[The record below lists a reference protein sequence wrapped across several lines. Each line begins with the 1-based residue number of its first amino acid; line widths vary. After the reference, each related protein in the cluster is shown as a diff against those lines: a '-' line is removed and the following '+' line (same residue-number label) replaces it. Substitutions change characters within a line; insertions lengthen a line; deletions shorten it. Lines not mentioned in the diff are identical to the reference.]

1 MSVAESMPLPRPRP
15 RERRSRP
22 PVKPKPA
29 IPCKPSLSGSP
40 ENGLREPALP
50 LLPNETRRPLAV
62 SRSGAERAE
71 ERESAGK
78 VQRILNHFRQQEK
91 ENVVKDA
98 GKCPPPVSAKPPK
111 PLRGGC
117 APPSEPPAPQPAL
130 EKPPLPP
137 KEKRKEQGEHEAG
150 RGGDKPDQDG
160 KEAESQLQ
168 SNGSSMEAGSS
179 LPPPGGCRRDCSC
192 LCHQKRAG
200 MILVWVPAGE
210 SQIEEEERDTDSF
223 SEEETQMVQDSPAGG
238 QSGSNSQSSQGI
250 PESSVMYSEMTFEA
264 PSLDR
269 EKTETP
275 DSPAEEDPV
284 YESTIETCRPE
295 VAKETS
301 ARVPKPPRKF
311 KQPPQASSSTERE
324 VEEEEEEPPP
334 ALPPRLPRKPPRPAS
349 VPHGGQ
355 GAVLQAESRHSLN
368 LTPGSP
374 AVVRRSCSPCPEEG
388 VPSSLSRD
396 PSKDEGDEIGSDWDE
411 LDDIKDISEP
421 ILTRRVSIDWEAKLQ
436 DEPLY
441 QTYRETV
448 ISKEIKRQSVSRNL
462 SKTSWDYSSEPSS
475 QGPPRGQVRTGPPQS
490 SLWQELQSV
499 RESGVLAELT
509 LAECKFQESM
519 FEVLTSEASYLRSLN
534 VLTDHFLDSRELSDT
549 IIIRERKIL
558 FSNITR
564 VKEVSERF
572 LKDLEERVEES
583 LVISDICD
591 IIHYHAQHH
600 FPVYIDYVRN
610 QIYQEKTYS
619 ALMERNVQFA
629 SVITRLQESPQC
641 QRLPFMSFLL
651 LPFQRITRIRMLV
664 ENILKRTEEGTS
676 EEQNASRAL
685 VSVSKIIAECN
696 SEVGKMKQ
704 VEELIHIAKSVEF
717 DKLKALP
724 LISQTRY
731 LEKRGELLEAV
742 RGGTLFSS
750 RPRFSPVY
758 LFLFNDLLLIT
769 NKKSGDRYVVVDHA
783 HRSLVQVQSNKE
795 TSLGPGLDHCFYLT
809 ILENHQGK
817 MMERL
822 LKAPNQSD
830 MHRWMAAF
838 PNPGDPE
845 KSNDETI
852 YEDWDC
858 PQVQCIE
865 AYSAQQAD
873 ELSLERTDIVNVLR
887 KTTEGWC
894 EGIRLADGQ
903 KGWFPGSI
911 VQEITNEHVRRRN
924 LRERYRV
931 IQAAEQ
937 MTKSRTIS

>member
-1 MSVAESMPLPRPRP
+1 MAMIEDL
-15 RERRSRP
+15 
-22 PVKPKPA
+22 
-29 IPCKPSLSGSP
+29 
-40 ENGLREPALP
+40 
-50 LLPNETRRPLAV
+50 
-62 SRSGAERAE
+62 
-71 ERESAGK
+71 
-78 VQRILNHFRQQEK
+78 
-91 ENVVKDA
+91 
-98 GKCPPPVSAKPPK
+98 
-111 PLRGGC
+111 
-117 APPSEPPAPQPAL
+117 
-130 EKPPLPP
+130 
-137 KEKRKEQGEHEAG
+137 
-150 RGGDKPDQDG
+150 DG
-160 KEAESQLQ
+160 KEAKRQQLQ
-168 SNGSSMEAGSS
+168 PNSCSVEAGRS
-179 LPPPGGCRRDCSC
+179 LFPPGGCRRDCSC

-210 SQIEEEERDTDSF
+210 SWGEEEERDTDSF
-223 SEEETQMVQDSPAGG
+223 SEGETQLVQDSPAGG
-238 QSGSNSQSSQGI
+238 QSGSQSSQ
-250 PESSVMYSEMTFEA
+250 PSS
-264 PSLDR
+264 R
-269 EKTETP
+269 TETP
-275 DSPAEEDPV
+275 NSPAAEDTV
-284 YESTIETCRPE
+284 YKSTIETRRPE
-295 VAKETS
+295 VAPET
-301 ARVPKPPRKF
+301 VLKPPRKG
-311 KQPPQASSSTERE
+311 KQPPQATSSTERE
-324 VEEEEEEPPP
+324 VEEEEEEEEEEAPPP
-334 ALPPRLPRKPPRPAS
+334 ALPPRLPRKPPWPDSA
-349 VPHGGQ
+349 PHGGQ
-355 GAVLQAESRHSLN
+355 GAVLQAEGRQSLN
-368 LTPGSP
+368 LTPSSP
-374 AVVRRSCSPCPEEG
+374 AVVRRPCSPSPEEG

-396 PSKDEGDEIGSDWDE
+396 PSKDQRDEIDSHWDK

-441 QTYRETV
+441 QTYRESV
-448 ISKEIKRQSVSRNL
+448 ISKEIRRQSVSRNL
-462 SKTSWDYSSEPSS
+462 SKTSWDYSSEPWS

-519 FEVLTSEASYLRSLN
+519 FEVLTSEASYLRSLS
-534 VLTDHFLDSRELSDT
+534 VLTDHFLGSRELSDT

-583 LVISDICD
+583 LVISDVCD

-600 FPVYIDYVRN
+600 FPVYVDYVRN

-619 ALMERNVQFA
+619 ALMETNVQFA

-641 QRLPFMSFLL
+641 QRLPFISFLL

-664 ENILKRTEEGTS
+664 ENILKRTEEGTRK
-676 EEQNASRAL
+676 EQTASKAL

-704 VEELIHIAKSVEF
+704 VEELIHIAKRVEF

-731 LEKRGELLEAV
+731 LEKRGELSEVV
-742 RGGTLFSS
+742 RGGTVFSS

-769 NKKSGDRYVVVDHA
+769 NKKSGDRYVAVDHA

-795 TSLGPGLDHCFYLT
+795 ASLGAGLDHCFYLT
-809 ILENHQGK
+809 LLENHQGK

-845 KSNDETI
+845 KCNDETI

-873 ELSLERTDIVNVLR
+873 ELSLERTDVVNVLR

-894 EGIRLADGQ
+894 EGIRLTDGQ

-937 MTKSRTIS
+937 LTKSRTIS

>member
-1 MSVAESMPLPRPRP
+1 
-15 RERRSRP
+15 
-22 PVKPKPA
+22 
-29 IPCKPSLSGSP
+29 
-40 ENGLREPALP
+40 
-50 LLPNETRRPLAV
+50 
-62 SRSGAERAE
+62 
-71 ERESAGK
+71 
-78 VQRILNHFRQQEK
+78 
-91 ENVVKDA
+91 
-98 GKCPPPVSAKPPK
+98 
-111 PLRGGC
+111 
-117 APPSEPPAPQPAL
+117 
-130 EKPPLPP
+130 
-137 KEKRKEQGEHEAG
+137 
-150 RGGDKPDQDG
+150 
-160 KEAESQLQ
+160 
-168 SNGSSMEAGSS
+168 
-179 LPPPGGCRRDCSC
+179 
-192 LCHQKRAG
+192 
-200 MILVWVPAGE
+200 MILVWVPVGE
-210 SQIEEEERDTDSF
+210 SQGEEEDRDTDSF
-223 SEEETQMVQDSPAGG
+223 SEEGTQLVQDSPAEG
-238 QSGSNSQSSQGI
+238 QSSSSSQSSQSSLGI
-250 PESSVMYSEMTFEA
+250 PESFPTYSGTVRMTCRA
-264 PSLDR
+264 PSLDTL
-269 EKTETP
+269 KTETP
-275 DSPAEEDPV
+275 DSPSEEESI
-284 YESTIETCRPE
+284 YESTIETYRPE
-295 VAKETS
+295 VAPETVRPVAKEMV
-301 ARVPKPPRKF
+301 ARVPKPPRKGRQF
-311 KQPPQASSSTERE
+311 PQAFSSTER
-324 VEEEEEEPPP
+324 EEEEEPPP

-349 VPHGGQ
+349 APHGGQ
-355 GAVLQAESRHSLN
+355 GAVLQTEGRQSIN

-374 AVVRRSCSPCPEEG
+374 AVIRRPCSLSPEEG
-388 VPSSLSRD
+388 VLSSLSRD
-396 PSKDEGDEIGSDWDE
+396 TSKGLGFGARGWEQVSVW
-411 LDDIKDISEP
+411 LLEP
-421 ILTRRVSIDWEAKLQ
+421 ILSRRVSIDWEAKLQ

-441 QTYRETV
+441 QTYRESV
-448 ISKEIKRQSVSRNL
+448 ISKEIRRQSVSRNL
-462 SKTSWDYSSEPSS
+462 SKTSWDYSSEPWS

-499 RESGVLAELT
+499 RESGVLEELT

-534 VLTDHFLDSRELSDT
+534 VLTDHFLDSRDLSDT

-572 LKDLEERVEES
+572 LKNLEERVEES

-619 ALMERNVQFA
+619 ALMETNVQFA

-664 ENILKRTEEGTS
+664 ENILKRTEEGS
-676 EEQNASRAL
+676 SKEQTASKAL

-704 VEELIHIAKSVEF
+704 VEELIHIAKRVEF

-731 LEKRGELLEAV
+731 LEKRGELSEVV

-795 TSLGPGLDHCFYLT
+795 ASLGPGLDHCFYLT
-809 ILENHQGK
+809 LLENHQGK

-845 KSNDETI
+845 KCNDETV

-873 ELSLERTDIVNVLR
+873 ELSLERTDVVNVLR

-894 EGIRLADGQ
+894 EGIRLTDGQ
-903 KGWFPGSI
+903 RGWFPGSN

-937 MTKSRTIS
+937 LTKSRTTS